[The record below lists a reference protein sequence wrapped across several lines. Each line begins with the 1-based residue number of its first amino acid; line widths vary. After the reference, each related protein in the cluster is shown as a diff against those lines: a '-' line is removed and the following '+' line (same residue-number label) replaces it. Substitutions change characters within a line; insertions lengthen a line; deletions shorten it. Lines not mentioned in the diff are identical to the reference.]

1 MINIYLWVCVMR
13 GAKPTKF
20 LNLGDLKVNESVM
33 IAGVTRATVRDAIRR
48 YKDRSYMTRQIENE
62 VLVVRI
68 K

>member
-1 MINIYLWVCVMR
+1 MR

-20 LNLGDLKVNESVM
+20 LNLGELNVNESTM
-33 IAGVTRATVRDAIRR
+33 IANATRTEVRDAIRR
-48 YKDRSYMTRQIENE
+48 YKDRSYMTRQIKDE

>member
-1 MINIYLWVCVMR
+1 MR
-13 GAKPTKF
+13 GVKPTKF
-20 LNLGDLKVNESVM
+20 LNLGDLQINESIM

>member
-1 MINIYLWVCVMR
+1 MR

-20 LNLGDLKVNESVM
+20 LNLGELQVNES
-33 IAGVTRATVRDAIRR
+33 ITISGVKRTAIRDAVRR
-48 YKDRSYMTRQIENE
+48 YKDRSYMTRQVENE

>member
-1 MINIYLWVCVMR
+1 MR

-20 LNLGDLKVNESVM
+20 LNLGKLNVNESTT
-33 IAGVTRATVRDAIRR
+33 IANATRTEVRDAIRR
-48 YKDRSYMTRQIENE
+48 YKDRSYMTRQIKDE

>member
-1 MINIYLWVCVMR
+1 MR

-20 LNLGDLKVNESVM
+20 LSLGELGINESIV
-33 IAGVTRATVRDAIRR
+33 IANATRTEVRDAIRR
-48 YKDRSYMTRQIENE
+48 YKDRSYMTRQIKDE

>member
-1 MINIYLWVCVMR
+1 MR

-20 LNLGDLKVNESVM
+20 LNLGKLNVNESTM
-33 IAGVTRATVRDAIRR
+33 IANATRTEVRDAIRR
-48 YKDRSYMTRQIENE
+48 YKDRSYMTRQIKDE

>member
-1 MINIYLWVCVMR
+1 MR

-20 LNLGDLKVNESVM
+20 LNLGELNINESTMV
-33 IAGVTRATVRDAIRR
+33 ANATRTEVRDAIRR
-48 YKDRSYMTRQIENE
+48 YKDRSYMTRQVENE